1 MCQEMKSTK
10 CESNNWKPNKKKKE
24 KEVLEAMG
32 GKLPPPP
39 LCAESLSVWLLQDL
53 GTIIQIVSVD
63 QICSMTFS
71 RVL

>member
-1 MCQEMKSTK
+1 
-10 CESNNWKPNKKKKE
+10 
-24 KEVLEAMG
+24 MG

-39 LCAESLSVWLLQDL
+39 LCAESLSVWSLQDL